1 MERYS
6 NPSWQQT
13 FDDTLEIVKD
23 TNIDNV
29 IEALESLQIKLITQM
44 KINTVLDTFFL
55 KFMYGGKELTRD
67 ELEYYE
73 RRVKEQESARE
84 GFADYWNDLGRIHM
98 IQCRNL
104 FLSALSEFD
113 KSVELNA
120 SYKEAI
126 KNYDLVKNNKKGFL
140 ILLRAILK

>member
-1 MERYS
+1 
-6 NPSWQQT
+6 
-13 FDDTLEIVKD
+13 
-23 TNIDNV
+23 
-29 IEALESLQIKLITQM
+29 
-44 KINTVLDTFFL
+44 
-55 KFMYGGKELTRD
+55 LTRE
-67 ELEYYE
+67 ELQYYE
-73 RRVKEQESARE
+73 SRVREQEEVRE

-113 KSVELNA
+113 KSVEINA
-120 SYKEAI
+120 KFKEAI